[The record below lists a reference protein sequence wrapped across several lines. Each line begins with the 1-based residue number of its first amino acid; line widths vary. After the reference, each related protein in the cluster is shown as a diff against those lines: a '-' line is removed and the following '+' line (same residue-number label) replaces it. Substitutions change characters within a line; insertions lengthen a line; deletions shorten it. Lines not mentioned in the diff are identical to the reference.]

1 MTSPLPP
8 FQLPELSGCI
18 CTSLPEEPNLI
29 SFPILWQKLSGVFS
43 KSRKEICG
51 EKWNIFILVDS
62 CTLFFAD
69 CFPFRSWL
77 LFNLDKAKRLNR
89 CNFSSPSWSLP
100 NMQRRSRPTRQPAI
114 FAKKLLNGA
123 SLPQLIEAKRGLQ
136 PPPLWKYFKI
146 LLL

>member
-1 MTSPLPP
+1 MYKSAFAMTSPLPP

-18 CTSLPEEPNLI
+18 CTSLPEEPHLI

-51 EKWNIFILVDS
+51 EKWTIFILVDS
-62 CTLFFAD
+62 CTLFFTD

-77 LFNLDKAKRLNR
+77 LFNMDKAKRLNR

-114 FAKKLLNGA
+114 FAKKTSEWSVSA
-123 SLPQLIEAKRGLQ
+123 STD
-136 PPPLWKYFKI
+136 
-146 LLL
+146 